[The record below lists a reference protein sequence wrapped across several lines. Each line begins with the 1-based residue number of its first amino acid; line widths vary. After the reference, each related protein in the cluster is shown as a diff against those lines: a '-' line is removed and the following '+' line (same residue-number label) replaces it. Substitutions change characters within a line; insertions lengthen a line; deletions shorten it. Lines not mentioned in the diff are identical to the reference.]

1 MQDFLEKGFN
11 EEKLLNEIN
20 NADSEFYFAM
30 VENKLAGYM
39 KINFR
44 NAQTEYKEENGI
56 ELERIY
62 VLKQYLGNMLGQA
75 LFNKALEIA
84 MENKMDYLWLGVW
97 EHNPRAIS
105 FYKKNGLTE
114 FSSHIFR
121 VGDDDQI
128 DIIMRKNLIG

>member
-84 MENKMDYLWLGVW
+84 KENKMEYLWLGVW

>member
-1 MQDFLEKGFN
+1 MQDFLEKCFN
-11 EEKLLNEIN
+11 EEKLLKEIN
-20 NADSEFYFAM
+20 NPDSEFYFAM
-30 VENKLAGYM
+30 VENKTAGYL